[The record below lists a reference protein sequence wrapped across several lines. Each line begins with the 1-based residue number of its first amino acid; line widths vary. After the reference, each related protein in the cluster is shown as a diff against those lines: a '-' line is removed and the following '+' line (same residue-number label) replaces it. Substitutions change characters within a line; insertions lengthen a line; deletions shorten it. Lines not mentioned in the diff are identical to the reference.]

1 MMIQYQEGK
10 AQRKG
15 DRTLKIQAQRERA
28 GIFSQMHKK
37 KGMFV
42 IPNAWD
48 AASAYIFEREGFE
61 AVATTSA
68 RNSLFSRILRRP
80 GDNYRRS

>member
-1 MMIQYQEGK
+1 M
-10 AQRKG
+10 
-15 DRTLKIQAQRERA
+15 KIQAQRERA

-68 RNSLFSRILRRP
+68 GIAYSLGYCDGQEITIDDLE
-80 GDNYRRS
+80 